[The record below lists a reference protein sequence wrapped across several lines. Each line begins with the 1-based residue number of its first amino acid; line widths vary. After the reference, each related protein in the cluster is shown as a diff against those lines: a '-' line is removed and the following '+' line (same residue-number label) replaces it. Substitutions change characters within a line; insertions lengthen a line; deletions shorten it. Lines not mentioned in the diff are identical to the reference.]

1 MKKIDL
7 YYVNSECKSL
17 VDFTLFSRYSF
28 DNAVDDYPLKQVVPL
43 LLDEIK
49 FQIEEFGKTI
59 SIPKN
64 ILNNIDLDDELDYI
78 LKFIDEDVDTFIE
91 DHIFV
96 RLPRI
101 YSNAFIDLSKECA
114 LWRSNGMGL
123 SRMLLLSK
131 EDEQL
136 NMTVPL
142 YQDLEVKFQMIKR
155 HH

>member
-7 YYVNSECKSL
+7 YYVNSEYRSL

-28 DNAVDDYPLKQVVPL
+28 DNAIDNNPVSQAVPL

-49 FQIEEFGKTI
+49 FQVEEFGKTI
-59 SIPKN
+59 SIPEN
-64 ILNNIDLDDELDYI
+64 ILNTIDLDDELNYI
-78 LKFIDEDVDTFIE
+78 LKSIDSDVDAFIE
-91 DHIFV
+91 NHIFV
-96 RLPRI
+96 TLPRI
-101 YSNAFIDLSKECA
+101 YSNAFIDLTKESV

-142 YQDLEVKFQMIKR
+142 YKDLEVKFQMIKR